1 MAPRSCDS
9 STHASSSSSLMPLEA
24 AISFGREPE
33 YSTTHNSARRKRA
46 GPRLNMGDASEIV
59 CPYCSTLFCFDPSLG
74 VHEADPADCAYG
86 DID

>member
-1 MAPRSCDS
+1 
-9 STHASSSSSLMPLEA
+9 MPLEA

-59 CPYCSTLFCFDPSLG
+59 ALLLYAILFRSKPW
-74 VHEADPADCAYG
+74 AYMKL
-86 DID
+86 IRQIVLRVT

>member
-9 STHASSSSSLMPLEA
+9 STHASSSSGLMPLEA

-59 CPYCSTLFCFDPSLG
+59 CLLLYAILFRSKLG
-74 VHEADPADCAYG
+74 RT
-86 DID
+86 